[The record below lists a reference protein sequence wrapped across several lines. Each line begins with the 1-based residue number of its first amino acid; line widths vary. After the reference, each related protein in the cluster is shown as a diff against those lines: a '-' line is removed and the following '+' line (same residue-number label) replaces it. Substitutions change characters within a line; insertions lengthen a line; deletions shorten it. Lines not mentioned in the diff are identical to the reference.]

1 MAEFFGMGG
10 YAWFVWGSYGL
21 VAAVLIQQY
30 AAPLL
35 RRRRLLRELADAA
48 GAPVE
53 TAAGRASAE
62 KTAGR

>member
-21 VAAVLIQQY
+21 VAAVLLQQY
-30 AAPLL
+30 IAPLL
-35 RRRRLLRELADAA
+35 RRRKLLRELADA

-53 TAAGRASAE
+53 SAAAGRASAE